1 VDGYE
6 RFFGLS
12 EAPFSLAPNP
22 RFLFESASHAMVLAQ
37 VAYALERREP
47 VVVVTGEI
55 GTGKTLLCRT
65 VLERLEQKTFLS
77 VIDDPLLDRD
87 DLLRRLLEDFGVI
100 SKDRSRQTAAG
111 RHELVDTLQAFLR
124 SLAPIG
130 AHAVVVIDEAQH
142 LQPDV
147 LEQIRLLS
155 NMDDPQGTLLQIV
168 LVGQTDLDAL
178 LARPDLRQLHQRVS
192 RHLRMRPL
200 DAHEVEQYIE
210 HRLAKAR
217 GGADASAATAPGRLE
232 LEQALAGSPWATA
245 DVDFTPDAMAAV
257 ATLSAGLP
265 RVINLVCDRALEAA
279 YAARLRTIDRGLVN
293 VAAVALGLPEAAPPR
308 SAIEAFAP
316 EPALPAAVDGLLH
329 ARSSV
334 TDDDPAL
341 SVRFAEEVPGLV
353 HDAPDAPAS
362 PPRRRKVL
370 AFLAAAG
377 VAGLAVWMG
386 IRAGHTSPG
395 AASSPARAVRGPD
408 VPVAQPAPP
417 QSQAVEPGPSL
428 AQGNAPGSAVA
439 PPAAAPPA
447 AAGPPPLAPMAA
459 SPAAPP
465 APVPALA
472 PAADER
478 AEIIVASF
486 RTESR
491 ATAVAAG
498 VSALGLPVRQRASD
512 GWQQVVAGPFASRAE
527 ARDAQQRLDQAG
539 FGGTH
544 IGLVRPAT
552 RASDAPPSAP

>member
-1 VDGYE
+1 
-6 RFFGLS
+6 
-12 EAPFSLAPNP
+12 
-22 RFLFESASHAMVLAQ
+22 
-37 VAYALERREP
+37 
-47 VVVVTGEI
+47 
-55 GTGKTLLCRT
+55 
-65 VLERLEQKTFLS
+65 
-77 VIDDPLLDRD
+77 
-87 DLLRRLLEDFGVI
+87 
-100 SKDRSRQTAAG
+100 
-111 RHELVDTLQAFLR
+111 
-124 SLAPIG
+124 
-130 AHAVVVIDEAQH
+130 
-142 LQPDV
+142 PDV

-155 NMDDPQGTLLQIV
+155 NMDEPQGTLLQIV

-217 GGADASAATAPGRLE
+217 GGADASTAMAPGRLE
-232 LEQALAGSPWATA
+232 LEQALAGSPWATT

-308 SAIEAFAP
+308 SAIDAFAL
-316 EPALPAAVDGLLH
+316 EPALPPAVDSLLH

-334 TDDDPAL
+334 PDDDPAL
-341 SVRFAEEVPGLV
+341 SVRFADEARSLL
-353 HDAPDAPAS
+353 PDAPGTPAP
-362 PPRRRKVL
+362 PPRGRKVL
-370 AFLAAAG
+370 ALLAATG

-395 AASSPARAVRGPD
+395 AVSSPAPAVRGAA
-408 VPVAQPAPP
+408 VAAAPAAPPESQALAPAPSP
-417 QSQAVEPGPSL
+417 PG
-428 AQGNAPGSAVA
+428 GAPVGTVPPPHP

-447 AAGPPPLAPMAA
+447 AAAPPPLPQVAA
-459 SPAAPP
+459 SPAPP
-465 APVPALA
+465 PA

-552 RASDAPPSAP
+552 RAPDAPPSAP